1 MRVVPESLRLLMELS
16 KKRRAYQRLKQ
27 SYRKNMSDN
36 ELSEFLFELEMADF
50 ELASLDEQRLV
61 PIAERWGIDVPDD
74 SWKRLHGRGPTFL
87 KFSTRAK
94 LWKVVRD
101 ERFLYWSRWAQ
112 LLVPILSLIVAAL
125 AIIYAD

>member
-16 KKRRAYQRLKQ
+16 KKRGAYQRLKQ
-27 SYRKNMSDN
+27 SYRKNMNDD

-50 ELASLDEQRLV
+50 ELASLDEQRLL
-61 PIAERWGIDVPDD
+61 PIAERLGIDVPDD
-74 SWKRLHGRGPTFL
+74 SWKRIHGCGPTFL
-87 KFSTRAK
+87 EFRTRAK
-94 LWKVVRD
+94 LWKAVQD
-101 ERFLYWSRWAQ
+101 ERFRYWSGWVQ